1 MEEGLKRLV
10 ESVDFSLLDTG
21 LAEDVRAAL
30 THALAEGA
38 VFPVEGS
45 PLVLF
50 REGLAAAIRDIESH
64 PRGHL
69 LQRFLTIGPYWDGGE
84 IPADQRNSC
93 LGDEE
98 TTAATAF
105 VYHHMVNAFQGCLA
119 EMLSLAP
126 CFTIL
131 RDLQAQ
137 GILPSS
143 ARLYAGN
150 TVMVSLPD
158 RSGTVKG
165 ADHHLLIEAPDSSN
179 TAGVSVVG
187 VVEVKSY
194 RCPPVQLAAQ
204 LARHVAGAGRGL
216 HIRERTYRPES
227 VRIGAGS
234 ARTVI
239 KIGVVP
245 GQWRLPRSFSI
256 VETELGHAV
265 RPDPSVPAKKTD
277 EIVQVEDT
285 EWRVRLRWSKEALA
299 AAAYEATFWYM
310 AKVGEVIYSTGVPK
324 EWAEMTG
331 AEAGRNAAKMML
343 YYAILRAR
351 SWHEE
356 QRAIALYNAYGFGY
370 ALGTSFK
377 NPRGSREMLWFQDL
391 EEILAHGKTKRG
403 CRLVP

>member
-1 MEEGLKRLV
+1 MEEGLRRLV
-10 ESVDFSLLDTG
+10 ESFDFSLLDPG
-21 LAEDVRAAL
+21 LAEDVLAAL
-30 THALAEGA
+30 THGLAEGA

-50 REGLAAAIRDIESH
+50 REGLAAAIRDIEGH
-64 PRGHL
+64 PRGRL
-69 LQRFLTIGPYWDGGE
+69 LQRFLTIGPYWAGGE

-93 LGDEE
+93 LSDEE
-98 TTAATAF
+98 TAAATAF
-105 VYHHMVNAFQGCLA
+105 VYHHMVNAFQGRLA
-119 EMLSLAP
+119 EILALPP

-131 RDLQAQ
+131 KDLQAQ

-143 ARLYAGN
+143 ARLYAGDA
-150 TVMVSLPD
+150 VMVSQPD
-158 RSGTVKG
+158 RSGSVKG

-179 TAGVSVVG
+179 TTGVSVAG

-204 LARHVAGAGRGL
+204 LARHVAGAGYGL
-216 HIRERTYRPES
+216 HIRERAYRPES

-239 KIGVVP
+239 RIGVVP
-245 GQWRLPRSFSI
+245 GQWHLPRSFSI
-256 VETELGHAV
+256 VETEHAHAV
-265 RPDPSVPAKKTD
+265 RPDPAVPATKTD
-277 EIVQVEDT
+277 DIVHVGDT

-299 AAAYEATFWYM
+299 GAAYEVTFWYM
-310 AKVGEVIYSTGVPK
+310 AKVGEVVYGGGAPK
-324 EWAEMTG
+324 HLARMTLG
-331 AEAGRNAAKMML
+331 EAGRNAAKMML

-351 SWHEE
+351 SWHDE

-377 NPRGSREMLWFQDL
+377 NPRGSREMLWFEDL
-391 EEILAHGKTKRG
+391 EEILAHGKTKHG